1 LLATGILLGLFGWD
15 GTLRLGNW
23 IVGLVAS
30 LLSLG
35 LLWLTPRLRILNPL
49 RAHWVRPSN
58 LWWLDWGYQPLWAL
72 YRRLGQLSHIFTNV
86 LEGES
91 GIMWTL
97 LFLALFISFFTQ
109 RTP

>member
-1 LLATGILLGLFGWD
+1 L
-15 GTLRLGNW
+15 
-23 IVGLVAS
+23 

-35 LLWLTPRLRILNPL
+35 LLWLTPRLRILNPV

-58 LWWLDWGYQPLWAL
+58 PSWIDWGYQTLWGL
-72 YRRLGQLSHIFTNV
+72 YRRLGQLSNVFTNV